1 MIVKVKSGAFWLCMG
16 GLTLI
21 LVLVAYLIVWP
32 ATPNIDQ
39 DMAMMARVI
48 AATTLGVVLMLAGAV
63 ALSNQH
69 IVDRLREH
77 EIAQLARDHQ
87 RGEHMRI
94 VITALSDIVQQ
105 LSQYSKILEEAT
117 GPATVGGEVPHL
129 HVRED
134 LGKLSAMVELL
145 REDQEE
151 LFEVVTRMQAD
162 NVTVLPVRRN
172 NGNGRDPAHR

>member
-1 MIVKVKSGAFWLCMG
+1 VIVKVKSGAFWLSIV
-16 GLTLI
+16 GLA
-21 LVLVAYLIVWP
+21 LVLVLAAYLVVWP
-32 ATPNIDQ
+32 AGQGVSEETSVL
-39 DMAMMARVI
+39 ARVI
-48 AATTLGVVLMLAGAV
+48 AATAIGVVLMLAGAV

-69 IVDRLREH
+69 LVNRLH
-77 EIAQLARDHQ
+77 EAETRQLARDHQ

-105 LSQYSKILEEAT
+105 LAQFSKTLEETA
-117 GPATVGGEVPHL
+117 GRASPGESPQL

-172 NGNGRDPAHR
+172 TDPKSRGPANR

>member
-1 MIVKVKSGAFWLCMG
+1 VIVKVKSGAFWLSII
-16 GLTLI
+16 GLA
-21 LVLVAYLIVWP
+21 LVLVLAAYLVVWP
-32 ATPNIDQ
+32 AGETVSR
-39 DMAMMARVI
+39 DMAMLARVI
-48 AATTLGVVLMLAGAV
+48 AATAIGVVLMLAGAV
-63 ALSNQH
+63 ALSNEH
-69 IVDRLREH
+69 IVNRLREH

-105 LSQYSKILEEAT
+105 LAQYSKILEEAA
-117 GPATVGGEVPHL
+117 GRAAPGESPQL

-151 LFEVVTRMQAD
+151 LFETVTRMQAD
-162 NVTVLPVRRN
+162 NVTVLPVRRH
-172 NGNGRDPAHR
+172 NGDLPGR

>member
-1 MIVKVKSGAFWLCMG
+1 MIVKVKSGAFWLSII
-16 GLTLI
+16 GLA
-21 LVLVAYLIVWP
+21 LVLVLAAYLVVWP
-32 ATPNIDQ
+32 IQGVSGETSVL
-39 DMAMMARVI
+39 ARVI
-48 AATTLGVVLMLAGAV
+48 AATAIGVVLMLAGAV
-63 ALSNQH
+63 ALSNEH
-69 IVDRLREH
+69 LVNRLH
-77 EIAQLARDHQ
+77 EAETRQLARDHQ

-105 LSQYSKILEEAT
+105 LAQYSKTLEEAA
-117 GPATVGGEVPHL
+117 GRAVGVETPQL

-162 NVTVLPVRRN
+162 NVTVLPVRR
-172 NGNGRDPAHR
+172 GDPKSRGPASR

>member
-16 GLTLI
+16 GLTLV
-21 LVLVAYLIVWP
+21 LVLVAYLMVWP
-32 ATPNIDQ
+32 TTPNVSKDLG
-39 DMAMMARVI
+39 MLARVI
-48 AATTLGVVLMLAGAV
+48 AATALGVVLMLAGAV
-63 ALSNQH
+63 ALSNGH
-69 IVDRLREH
+69 IIDRLREH

-105 LSQYSKILEEAT
+105 LAQYSKTLEEAA
-117 GPATVGGEVPHL
+117 GRGAVGAETPQL

-151 LFEVVTRMQAD
+151 LFEVVTRLQAD

-172 NGNGRDPAHR
+172 SGRDPAGR

>member
-1 MIVKVKSGAFWLCMG
+1 MG
-16 GLTLI
+16 GLTLV
-21 LVLVAYLIVWP
+21 LVLVAYLIIWP
-32 ATPNIDQ
+32 TTPNVNP
-39 DMAMMARVI
+39 DMGMLSRVI
-48 AATTLGVVLMLAGAV
+48 AATALGEVLMLAGAL
-63 ALSNQH
+63 ALSNGH

-105 LSQYSKILEEAT
+105 LAQYSKILEEAT
-117 GPATVGGEVPHL
+117 GRAPAGVETPQL

-172 NGNGRDPAHR
+172 NGNGRDPAAR